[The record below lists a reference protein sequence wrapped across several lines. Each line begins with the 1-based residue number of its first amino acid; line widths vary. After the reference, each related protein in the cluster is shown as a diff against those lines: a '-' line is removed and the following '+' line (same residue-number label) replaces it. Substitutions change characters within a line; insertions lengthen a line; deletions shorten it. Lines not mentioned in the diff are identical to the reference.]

1 MENRSALRLLRK
13 SMQIPAAEIEPAK
26 GYDILSAG
34 PEKRER
40 ATRASGLD
48 CRSVW
53 RNLTSGGTVR

>member
-1 MENRSALRLLRK
+1 
-13 SMQIPAAEIEPAK
+13 MQIPAAEIEPAK